1 MAAVRHEL
9 KDRAWR
15 QSHPVEVLRIRTHRQ
30 AILMALGTRHISP
43 TASTAKDTESK
54 DIVLSARK
62 VASENPDVSAV
73 SRALGAP
80 DTADRGNRKPNSTV
94 YYIHIYNTF

>member
-1 MAAVRHEL
+1 MAAVRHGL

-43 TASTAKDTESK
+43 TASTAKDTEFK
-54 DIVLSARK
+54 DIVLRARK
-62 VASENPDVSAV
+62 VASENPDVSAIT
-73 SRALGAP
+73 RALGVPIPSVAWR
-80 DTADRGNRKPNSTV
+80 TRRFRLTEQYTRSIT
-94 YYIHIYNTF
+94 